1 MTNISKFILILSIV
15 VLSYFHVSFTQ
26 IKANAFIISTVQKAY
41 PNQNINVNIIA
52 SRSTDYNAVE
62 LSISFSNLIYIN
74 STVANGWTPVQGPT
88 VSGNTITFA
97 GALLGSSAIG
107 NRNVLT
113 VTLRTQNLGTATI
126 TVNGII
132 DGTGLGTG
140 SNNVS
145 NLRNIQIVPRPTP
158 TNTPTPTQNT
168 TTNTPTPTNSLVKV
182 QENLPKEV
190 SISSQTHPNQE
201 KWYNNNLVKLNCIK
215 EPDVIE
221 FSYVVDEYSDT
232 VPDTIPE
239 TSNSL
244 IEINLPKEGINY
256 FHVRA
261 RNNNGWGPV
270 SRYKIKLDL
279 TPPEKFIPSI
289 KRDYETGTN
298 FLLFNTK
305 DNFSEIIKYKIY
317 INNELIEETKNNQ
330 IEIPKNTILT
340 NVKIEAFDEAD
351 NNYTYE
357 YNLENLNT
365 NPKQNENA
373 KESVYNDE
381 LTNQNQNTTTD
392 YAKIFSISLN
402 VILGIYSIIIS
413 YLYLKKVRKGENI

>member
-1 MTNISKFILILSIV
+1 MTNVLKHILILSIV
-15 VLSYFHVSFTQ
+15 LFAYFLIFLTQ
-26 IKANAFIISTVQKAY
+26 IKANTFIISTVQTVY
-41 PNQNINVNIIA
+41 PNQNININIIA
-52 SRSTDYNAVE
+52 SRSTEYNAVE
-62 LSISFSNLIYIN
+62 LSISFSNLIHVN

-88 VSGNTITFA
+88 VSGNTIIFA
-97 GALLGSSAIG
+97 GALLGSSTTG

-113 VTLRTQNLGTATI
+113 ITFRTQNLGTATI

-145 NLRNIQIVPRPTP
+145 NSKNIQIVARPTPTQFTTPHTPTP
-158 TNTPTPTQNT
+158 TNT
-168 TTNTPTPTNSLVKV
+168 LLKV

-221 FSYVVDEYSDT
+221 FSYVVDEYPDT

-239 TSNSL
+239 TSDSF
-244 IEINLPKEGINY
+244 IEIKLPKEGINY
-256 FHVRA
+256 FHIRA

-279 TPPEKFIPSI
+279 TPPDKFIPSI
-289 KRDYETGTN
+289 KIDYETGTN

-317 INNELIEETKNNQ
+317 INNKLIEETINNQ
-330 IEIPKNTILT
+330 IEIPKNTVLT
-340 NVKIEAFDEAD
+340 NVKIEAFDEAG

-381 LTNQNQNTTTD
+381 LTKQNQNTPNTID
-392 YAKIFSISLN
+392 YKKNFSIALN

-413 YLYLKKVRKGENI
+413 YLYMKKVKKSENI